1 MHPRFLTCARKR
13 RIATALIVLGI
24 SLWLTAVALHVVPP
38 AARDVTFPH
47 LEARLLGIV
56 MGGASVAGGI
66 VLIAAA

>member
-1 MHPRFLTCARKR
+1 
-13 RIATALIVLGI
+13 VLGI